1 MMIDYIST
9 TTSFSGKDNTFLTH
23 LQPEAVYN
31 SGWRKYHLE
40 GCEKLSVR
48 IHPSLQ
54 LLKLEGSISYYWQGH
69 NFSFDRK
76 QFVAAINHI
85 EDLLHID
92 IWKSTVNAFEYGVIM
107 QVQMKP
113 KEYILH
119 HYSAPKEKLTLNEK
133 QKDKGKFRWWSD
145 KNVSLKMYDAGRN
158 IQMKQGL
165 ERKEII
171 TQSGWEEAGEYI
183 KWEAHYL
190 EPECLNKGR
199 GLYLYNLVNPDWH
212 STFKEDLYLQ
222 YKRLIP
228 MKSIITPTSKK
239 DLTTADIL
247 IITMAEEAV
256 NEGRTMEE
264 LKKLLYAKVN
274 SIPDCVLTKSDK
286 DFRKAQIKKLLNNI
300 READISIYDLSN
312 ELQKVLEADK

>member
-1 MMIDYIST
+1 MIDYIST

-23 LQPEAVYN
+23 LQLEAVYN
-31 SGWRKYHLE
+31 SGWRKCRLE
-40 GCEKLSVR
+40 GCEKLAVR

-54 LLKLEGSISYYWQGH
+54 LLRLEGSISYYWQGH

-76 QFVAAINHI
+76 QFVEAINHI
-85 EDLLHID
+85 KGLLNVDL
-92 IWKSTVNAFEYGVIM
+92 WKSTINAFEYGVIM

-113 KEYILH
+113 KEYIRH
-119 HYSAPKEKLTLNEK
+119 HYSATKEKLTLNEK
-133 QKDKGKFRWWSD
+133 PKDKGQFRWWSD

-171 TQSGWEEAGEYI
+171 TQSGWKEACEYL
-183 KWEAHYL
+183 KLEAHYL
-190 EPECLNKGR
+190 RPECLNKGR

-212 STFKEDLYLQ
+212 RTFKEDLYLQ

-247 IITMAEEAV
+247 IITMVEEAV
-256 NEGRTMEE
+256 NEGRTIEQV
-264 LKKLLYAKVN
+264 KKAIYDKIN
-274 SIPDCVLTKSDK
+274 SIANRILTKPDK
-286 DFRKAQIKKLLNNI
+286 DFRKAQVRKLLSNI
-300 READISIYDLSN
+300 KGATESIYDLSN
-312 ELQKVLEADK
+312 ELQKALEADK